1 MTTTK
6 CRAKTPATCRV
17 HGTNNPVNAI
27 LDYKLAAS
35 YLRAS
40 KKAVALATNL
50 GELSEAKELVMHDQ
64 KVYDST
70 LQGQDELKNKM
81 QPWQNSRPALSEIL
95 EYESRY
101 AEAKAFRK
109 EVLAKDPAH
118 IESETKF
125 NNFVKDNAE
134 ASYDINVADRKTIYE
149 NIKKIEQL
157 PYGTPVA
164 LKLANGGYIYD
175 KAGNG
180 YKNGSPGVI
189 GKIFNYKE
197 RFIQTQW
204 GDEADRVN
212 ISLASSNTL
221 FPLKE
226 VSEIHVL
233 KPDAYKKGF
242 SQFLNSHATFDVDEG
257 RDNAKWAVEGKEYY
271 YELEG
276 SYRAYETQEERL
288 VFSGA
293 VFLNPE
299 SPTVTKKFNIA

>member
-27 LDYKLAAS
+27 LDYKVAAS

-40 KKAVALATNL
+40 KKTVALATNL
-50 GELSEAKELVMHDQ
+50 EELSEAKELVMHDQ
-64 KVYDST
+64 MVYDAT
-70 LQGQDELKNKM
+70 LQGQDELKTKM
-81 QPWQNSRPALSEIL
+81 QPWQTPRPALSEIL

-101 AEAKAFRK
+101 AEAVAFRK
-109 EVLAKDPAH
+109 ETLANDPAH
-118 IESETKF
+118 AESETKF
-125 NNFVKDNAE
+125 NDFVKENVE
-134 ASYDINVADRKTIYE
+134 ASYDINVKDRKTIYN
-149 NIKKIEQL
+149 NIKKLEEL

-164 LKLANGGYIYD
+164 LKLQNGGYIYD
-175 KAGNG
+175 KSGNG
-180 YKNGSPGVI
+180 YKNGSSGVL
-189 GKIFNYKE
+189 GKIFNAKG

-212 ISLASSNTL
+212 MSLASSHTL

-233 KPDAYKKGF
+233 KPDAYKNGF
-242 SQFLNSHATFDVDEG
+242 SQFQNSHTSSDIDDG
-257 RDNAKWAVEGKEYY
+257 RDNARWAAEGKEYY

-276 SYRAYETQEERL
+276 RDLTPRENVTFY
-288 VFSGA
+288 SGG
-293 VFLNPE
+293 VFLQPE
-299 SPTVTKKFNIA
+299 KIISLKKFNVA